1 MDGKMGRESGLKNRV
16 GPLGVR
22 RDRVC
27 KRDFNIFKKRRKT
40 DE

>member
-1 MDGKMGRESGLKNRV
+1 MNKWAGESGLKNRV
-16 GPLGVR
+16 DPPGAW
-22 RDRVC
+22 RDQVC